1 MLRCQCTKN
10 HFNPRRKIMNTR
22 NLLVSVLMLM
32 CVLLSACAPAAT
44 ATPIVPTALLA
55 TAVPATEAPNEF
67 ALAGD
72 PIPEKYLN
80 IDYLTGEGKLL
91 SVLRL
96 RPVDDPICQELK
108 TEGNCFTILLPN
120 KPTDPGARGPAAL
133 VDGVIAAKFQLFP
146 YCGPVDG
153 TATEYFE
160 LREDGGVLVG
170 VKCET
175 KTGDTCNFDVG
186 TTWKPA
192 PQQTASPVIIEYKI
206 PTIGAHAG
214 GIKVGP
220 DGALWFVETTT
231 QQIGRISIEGVV
243 TEFPLEEGGIA
254 EAQGFI
260 AVGPDGA
267 LWFNMDDANQL
278 GRITTTGEITQ
289 INLLE
294 GLSPIRELVTGPDGA
309 LWVTS
314 RGMSAIVKLAMDGTI
329 AAQYAL
335 PKERSNPTGMIVG
348 PDKALWFVEGGAN
361 QIGRITMDGQ
371 LTEYPIP
378 DENSFPLRLTA
389 GPDNAVWFTMFGV
402 NKIGRIDSDGKITS
416 FDAPDMGPV
425 GITTG
430 ADGAIWFT
438 GYSSTEIGRMTT
450 AGVLTKFTVPTY
462 ASVPYHIIA
471 GPDGNLWFTE
481 QEGNLIGQVQ
491 LSAP

>member
-1 MLRCQCTKN
+1 
-10 HFNPRRKIMNTR
+10 MNIR
-22 NLLVSVLMLM
+22 NLLVSVLMLV
-32 CVLLSACAPAAT
+32 CVVLSACSSAVT
-44 ATPIVPTALLA
+44 ATQAPTLLSPTSLPQTVA
-55 TAVPATEAPNEF
+55 STAVSTF
-67 ALAGD
+67 SGG
-72 PIPEKYLN
+72 PIPEKFLN
-80 IDYLTGEGKLL
+80 VDYNLDGEDVPN
-91 SVLRL
+91 VLRF
-96 RPVDDPICQELK
+96 RTSDDPICRELNIES
-108 TEGNCFTILLPN
+108 TCFTILVPT
-120 KPTDPGARGPAAL
+120 KPTDPGVRGPAVL
-133 VDGVIAAKFQLFP
+133 INGLLAAKFQQCPF
-146 YCGPVDG
+146 CDANEIGG
-153 TATEYFE
+153 IEYFE
-160 LREDGGVLVG
+160 PKDSEVLVG
-170 VKCET
+170 VKCELN
-175 KTGDTCNFDVG
+175 TGAACNADVG
-186 TTWKPA
+186 STWKA
-192 PQQTASPVIIEYKI
+192 TAQQATYPLIIEHKI
-206 PTIGAHAG
+206 PTIAAHAG

-231 QQIGRISIEGVV
+231 QQIGRISTEGVV

-267 LWFNMDDANQL
+267 LWFNLDDANQL
-278 GRITTTGEITQ
+278 GRITSTGEITQ
-289 INLLE
+289 FDLPE

-314 RGMSAIVKLAMDGTI
+314 RGMSAIVKLTADGKV
-329 AAQYAL
+329 AAQYSL
-335 PKERSNPTGMIVG
+335 PKENSNPTGMIVG

-371 LTEYPIP
+371 LTEYAIP
-378 DENSFPLRLTA
+378 NENSFPLRLTA

-450 AGVLTKFTVPTY
+450 DGVLTKFAVPTY

-481 QEGNLIGQVQ
+481 QESNLIGQIQ

>member
-1 MLRCQCTKN
+1 
-10 HFNPRRKIMNTR
+10 MNTR
-22 NLLVSVLMLM
+22 KLLVSVLMLG

-44 ATPIVPTALLA
+44 ATQVPVLLPPTSA
-55 TAVPATEAPNEF
+55 PPSTQAVNN
-67 ALAGD
+67 LAGD
-72 PIPEKYLN
+72 SILEKYLDV
-80 IDYLTGEGKLL
+80 DYLTGDGKQLAA
-91 SVLRL
+91 LRL
-96 RPVDDPICQELK
+96 RLPSDPICQELN
-108 TEGNCFTILLPN
+108 TQGNCFTILLPN
-120 KPTDPGARGPAAL
+120 KPTDPGARGPAAI
-133 VDGVIAAKFQLFP
+133 VDGLIAVKIQSCPFCNSSQI
-146 YCGPVDG
+146 GG
-153 TATEYFE
+153 IEYFE
-160 LREDGGVLVG
+160 AQEDGGVLAG

-175 KTGDTCNFDVG
+175 NKGAACSEDVG

-192 PQQTASPVIIEYKI
+192 SQQTNSPVIIEHKI
-206 PTIGAHAG
+206 PTTAAHAG

-220 DGALWFVETTT
+220 DGALWFVETTA
-231 QQIGRISIEGVV
+231 QQIGRISTGGVV

-278 GRITTTGEITQ
+278 GRITPTGEITQ
-289 INLLE
+289 INLPD
-294 GLSPIRELVTGPDGA
+294 GLSPIRELVTGSDGA

-314 RGMSAIVKLAMDGTI
+314 RGMSAIVKLATDGTI
-329 AAQYAL
+329 VAQYAL

-348 PDKALWFVEGGAN
+348 PDKALWFVEGGVN
-361 QIGRITMDGQ
+361 QIGRLTTAGQ

-378 DENSFPLRLTA
+378 DENSFPLRLTV

-402 NKIGRIDSDGKITS
+402 NKIGRIDMDGKITS

-450 AGVLTKFTVPTY
+450 DGVLTKFAVPTY

-481 QEGNLIGQVQ
+481 QEGNLIGQIQ
-491 LSAP
+491 LPAP

>member
-1 MLRCQCTKN
+1 MLVC
-10 HFNPRRKIMNTR
+10 
-22 NLLVSVLMLM
+22 LM
-32 CVLLSACAPAAT
+32 LSACAPAVM
-44 ATPIVPTALLA
+44 ATPAPIPTLAPTNAL
-55 TAVPATEAPNEF
+55 PTEAPITP
-67 ALAGD
+67 LGD

-80 IDYLTGEGKLL
+80 VDYLTGEGKQLTAI
-91 SVLRL
+91 RL
-96 RPVDDPICQELK
+96 YLPSDPICQELN
-108 TEGNCFTILLPN
+108 TQGNCFMISQPN
-120 KPTDPGARGPAAL
+120 KSTDPAVGGPVAL
-133 VDGVIAAKFQLFP
+133 IEGLIAVKFQLCPF
-146 YCGPVDG
+146 CDSSEIGSI
-153 TATEYFE
+153 EYFE
-160 LREDGGVLVG
+160 PSQDDGVLTVIR
-170 VKCET
+170 CET
-175 KTGDTCNFDVG
+175 STGAACNADVG

-192 PQQTASPVIIEYKI
+192 LEQTNSPVIIEHKI

-231 QQIGRISIEGVV
+231 QQIGRISTEGIV

-267 LWFNMDDANQL
+267 LWFNLDDSNQL
-278 GRITTTGEITQ
+278 GRITSTGEITQ
-289 INLLE
+289 IDLPE
-294 GLSPIRELVTGPDGA
+294 GLSPIRELVTAPDGA

-314 RGMSAIVKLAMDGTI
+314 RGLGAIVKLNADGTV
-329 AAQYAL
+329 AAQYPL
-335 PKERSNPTGMIVG
+335 PKDGSNPTGMIVG
-348 PDKALWFVEGGAN
+348 PDQALWFVAGGAN
-361 QIGRITMDGQ
+361 EIGRITTEGE

-402 NKIGRIDSDGKITS
+402 NKIGRIDSDGKITT

-430 ADGAIWFT
+430 ADGALWFT

-450 AGVLTKFTVPTY
+450 DGVLTKFAVPTF

-471 GPDGNLWFTE
+471 GPDGSLWFTE
-481 QEGNLIGQVQ
+481 QEGNLIGQVK

>member
-10 HFNPRRKIMNTR
+10 HFNPRRKKMNTR
-22 NLLVSVLMLM
+22 NLLVSVLMFA
-32 CVLLSACAPAAT
+32 CVMLAACAPGAT
-44 ATPIVPTALLA
+44 ETPIVPTAMLA
-55 TAVPATEAPNEF
+55 TTVPATEAPDEF

-72 PIPEKYLN
+72 PIPDNLLN
-80 IDYLTGEGKLL
+80 VDYFLVDGKPPE
-91 SVLRL
+91 VIRL
-96 RPVDDPICQELK
+96 RATEDPQCVGMNAV
-108 TEGNCFTILLPN
+108 GNCFAILNLDNPA
-120 KPTDPGARGPAAL
+120 DPEVRGLAAMINGQVAL
-133 VDGVIAAKFQLFP
+133 KFQIVP
-146 YCGPVDG
+146 YSPGDVG
-153 TATEYFE
+153 RIEYFE
-160 LREDGGVLVG
+160 SKEDGGVLAG

-175 KTGDTCNFDVG
+175 KTGAACNADVG
-186 TTWKPA
+186 TTWKSA
-192 PQQTASPVIIEYKI
+192 PPQTNSPVIIEHKI
-206 PTIGAHAG
+206 PALAAHAG

-231 QQIGRISIEGVV
+231 QQIGRISTEVVV

-267 LWFNMDDANQL
+267 LWFNLDDANQL
-278 GRITTTGEITQ
+278 GRITPTGEVTQ
-289 INLLE
+289 FDLPE

-361 QIGRITMDGQ
+361 QIGRITTNGE
-371 LTEYPIP
+371 LVEYPIP
-378 DENSFPLRLTA
+378 DEESFPLRLTV
-389 GPDNAVWFTMFGV
+389 GSDNAVWFTLFGV
-402 NKIGRIDSDGKITS
+402 NKIGRIDMDGNITT

-425 GITTG
+425 GITSG
-430 ADGAIWFT
+430 ADGALWFT
-438 GYSSTEIGRMTT
+438 GFESTEIGRMTT
-450 AGVLTKFTVPTY
+450 DGVLTKFAVPTY

-471 GPDGNLWFTE
+471 GPDGSLWFTE
-481 QEGNLIGQVQ
+481 QEGNLIGQVK
-491 LSAP
+491 LSVP